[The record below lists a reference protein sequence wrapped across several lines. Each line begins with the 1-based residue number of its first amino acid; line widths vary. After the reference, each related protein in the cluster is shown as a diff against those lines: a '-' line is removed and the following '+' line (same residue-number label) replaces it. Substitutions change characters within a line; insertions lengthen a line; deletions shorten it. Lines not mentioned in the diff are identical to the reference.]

1 MARILLIDDDRDV
14 IELLRFLLEQD
25 GHKVSEAYDGVEGVE
40 LALAELPDLI
50 ILDIMMPK
58 RDGYTANQQ
67 LLEHTQTKDIPI
79 MILTAKGQM
88 RGLFETAPNVRSYME
103 KPFEARELRRN
114 VANTLANNAK
124 ATDS

>member
-25 GHKVSEAYDGVEGVE
+25 GHQISEAYDGVEGVE
-40 LALAELPDLI
+40 LATQELPDLI
-50 ILDIMMPK
+50 ILDIMMPE

-67 LLEHTQTKDIPI
+67 LLENPRTRSIPI

-88 RGLFETAPNVRSYME
+88 RGLFENAPNVRCYME
-103 KPFEARELRRN
+103 KPFESKELRSN
-114 VANTLANNAK
+114 VTDALAK
-124 ATDS
+124 TH